1 MGRESRCWG
10 RGKGRA
16 RAGHAPTR
24 GRVSRGVGGARG
36 RAGVVRSAQA
46 RRVSPQRSV
55 PAVPGPTRVRRREG
69 GRWVREVREVRTV
82 VRADGLRLRRGAW
95 GGRLRVRSGPSH
107 AAPPPPPPRRGP
119 SRHRMGAPLEGPER
133 TRRKCGVLGGSRAR
147 RGVSVL
153 VGAEAARPLL
163 GGRTGTGC
171 RALPTVHP
179 SDPNVLWS
187 HTHTRTRARA
197 PRRCASRGS
206 FRVSLGPWNM
216 GPRGAAGV
224 LPAGGRGCSPN
235 LRCPGAEG
243 ASRRSACLCPQP
255 PALRSLT
262 GAVCSRGGGSG
273 APGEGASQRVS
284 VP

>member
-36 RAGVVRSAQA
+36 RAGVVLSAQA
-46 RRVSPQRSV
+46 RRVSPQLRV

-69 GRWVREVREVRTV
+69 GRWVREVRTV

-187 HTHTRTRARA
+187 HTHTRAHARA
-197 PRRCASRGS
+197 PRGGVHPGAPFVSPWVRGIWVPGEPRGS
-206 FRVSLGPWNM
+206 CPPG
-216 GPRGAAGV
+216 
-224 LPAGGRGCSPN
+224 AGGAPQICAVRG
-235 LRCPGAEG
+235 LRALRGG
-243 ASRRSACLCPQP
+243 P
-255 PALRSLT
+255 PAFVLSPLL
-262 GAVCSRGGGSG
+262 C
-273 APGEGASQRVS
+273 AP
-284 VP
+284 